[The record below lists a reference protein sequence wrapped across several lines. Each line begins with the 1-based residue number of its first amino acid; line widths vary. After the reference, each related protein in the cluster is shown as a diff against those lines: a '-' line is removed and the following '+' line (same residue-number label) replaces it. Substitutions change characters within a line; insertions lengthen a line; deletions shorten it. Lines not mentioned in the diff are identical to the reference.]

1 MKHCSALACL
11 LLFGMTAPLSGC
23 GDDPPRSQ
31 RRGVS
36 KRTNSKKKSKKDE
49 GAKGP
54 GYDQTRLPAK
64 LRDIDWN
71 VTDDLARVMT
81 ETRDP
86 FRPYLA
92 DLIVKAED
100 DGSAA
105 MPVTQIKTTISDSAV
120 TELHLIAIITGTAVH
135 KAMVTDARGLGHIVR
150 QGDIVGKKPPMRVT
164 RITRN
169 EVIFRA
175 LQTGKNEKEP
185 REVRKALL
193 TQEQL
198 QELQP

>member
-1 MKHCSALACL
+1 MKHCSVLACL
-11 LLFGMTAPLSGC
+11 LLFGLTASLIGC

-31 RRGVS
+31 SRGVS
-36 KRTNSKKKSKKDE
+36 RAKASKKSKTSK

-54 GYDQTRLPAK
+54 AYDQSLLPTK
-64 LRDIDWN
+64 LRNIDWSL
-71 VTDDLARVMT
+71 TDDLARAMT

-86 FRPYLA
+86 FRPYMP
-92 DLIVKAED
+92 DLVIEAED
-100 DGSAA
+100 EGNAA
-105 MPVTQIKTTISDSAV
+105 LPVTQIKTTISDSAV

-135 KAMVTDARGLGHIVR
+135 KAMVTDGRGLGHIVR
-150 QGDIVGKKPPMRVT
+150 QGDIVGRKPPMRVM

-169 EVIFRA
+169 EVVFRA
-175 LQTGKNEKEP
+175 LQAGPNEKAP